1 MKELHPYSGPQ
12 DHYLMSLLN
21 MLRTQYTNVEV
32 LRGRVEMKFFYT
44 DPVTNE
50 SNNLIISRE
59 VIEKSMADK
68 VIPEGIQQILTNT
81 NYAV

>member
-12 DHYLMSLLN
+12 DQYLMSLLN
-21 MLRTQYTNVEV
+21 MLRTQYKDVEV
-32 LRGRVEMKFFYT
+32 LRGRVEMKFFYA